1 MASAPMLPLST
12 GSLSLAEFGEPILVD
27 PAPQLLGA
35 VVEAYREAAPALV
48 DPDPSTLDGCGDPPA
63 IDLPQL
69 TVLAGGDAFDAATV
83 GFHPASRLAA
93 LVEADVLSLRVLDE
107 PQPNV
112 AIAGADGGCVL
123 VEAGLDRYRIGDD
136 PTLRDRYAPVV
147 ADDDEYRLRTPSRR
161 RVYGAFQRRC
171 DDALAS
177 DVIRALDV
185 AVDAKSGTGAADGNG
200 SALARSGA
208 RFRAYAIGAHHGA
221 LDHALRRASEDAG
234 LGSPATFTR
243 IKGWLRDAGVV
254 ETESVPQP
262 IGRPRERL
270 VACGALA
277 DAQSASAVVEAVRD
291 VVE

>member
-1 MASAPMLPLST
+1 MLPLST
-12 GSLSLAEFGEPILVD
+12 GSLSLAEFGESILVD
-27 PAPQLLGA
+27 PPPSLLDA

-48 DPDPSTLDGCGDPPA
+48 DPDPSTLDDCGDPPGT
-63 IDLPQL
+63 DLPRL
-69 TVLAGGDAFDAATV
+69 TVLARGGAFDAATV

-107 PQPNV
+107 PQPNA

-136 PTLRDRYAPVV
+136 STLRDRYAPVV
-147 ADDDEYRLRTPSRR
+147 AAADEYRLRTPSRR

-177 DVIRALDV
+177 DVTRALDV
-185 AVDAKSGTGAADGNG
+185 AVDAESGTADGNG
-200 SALARSGA
+200 ATLDRSGA
-208 RFRAYAIGAHHGA
+208 RFRAYAIGTHHGA

-234 LGSPATFTR
+234 LGSPATFTQ
-243 IKGWLRDAGVV
+243 IKGRLRAAGMV
-254 ETESVPQP
+254 EMESVPQP
-262 IGRPRERL
+262 VGRPRERL
-270 VACGALA
+270 VARGALA
-277 DAQSASAVVEAVRD
+277 DAQSASAVVEAVLG